1 MVNVDSWLVFMRNV
15 LSDMYNLQFGSYPIF
30 QIFLAMAVVSVVSSA
45 LVIRVKR
52 GI

>member
-1 MVNVDSWLVFMRNV
+1 MVTVTQWIQFLRNV
-15 LSDMYNLQFGSYPIF
+15 LSDMYSLNFGDYQIF
-30 QIFLAMAVVSVVSSA
+30 DIFLAIACVSVVSSA